1 MITMVINIMIFPL
14 YPMKSRLVFL
24 GEVTQRSPPSQQRN
38 AWVAEEPLLSSAK
51 TGSSRDRDLDHPR
64 EQGKLVKFGDFNG
77 FSPWRNADFMGF
89 NRI

>member
-1 MITMVINIMIFPL
+1 MIIMVIIIIYTYIYVYIHHDLPIVSHEI
-14 YPMKSRLVFL
+14 PAVFL

-38 AWVAEEPLLSSAK
+38 AWVAEEPLLSSTK

-77 FSPWRNADFMGF
+77 FSP
-89 NRI
+89 